1 MNFSRLI
8 KYAFRFIV
16 LQATLTYITIFY
28 FNNLLI
34 PSNDLFPDQKGF
46 TFRNQIDNNLFE
58 DATRFFP
65 FLNENLI
72 NLEVF
77 LFLFIFVFLIFLY
90 STKFYTYVNEL
101 SFSLDRSYIDEY
113 FSIYLTWTS
122 SLMIFLTMFR
132 FSNLIYRGYLLLFT
146 FIVPLILL
154 IFRNSEFLSSLIGR
168 SVTDESYITINLKE
182 DSVFR
187 NLRIVTFRNELE
199 NLRINN
205 LDDTDLLIN
214 KIDKINKKS
223 NLNLVI
229 INFEDKSNID
239 KKFENYLINLNKK
252 ILIISKKRI
261 SFNNYFINRS
271 DEVSGYF
278 LTYFNN
284 DIQYGS
290 KYILKRILDTIISI
304 IALFLFSPIFI
315 FVSLYLYFIDGLP
328 VFIKQTR
335 VGLHGQSFN
344 MYKFRTM
351 KINSHEMRSDLQDQ
365 NQNDAEIFKIEND
378 PRILE
383 GAKFL
388 RNFSIDEFPQFINVL
403 KGDMSIVGP
412 RPLFDEDTQLFDKNY
427 MRRLNVL
434 PGITGLLQINDRNT
448 SEFSTWYKYDIEYID
463 NWTLWLDLKIIFKT
477 PLALI
482 KGNSKGV

>member
-65 FLNENLI
+65 FINENLI

-290 KYILKRILDTIISI
+290 KYILKKNPRHNNFYHCFISFFTYFYFCIFVFIFYRRITSVYKANKSWVAWSI
-304 IALFLFSPIFI
+304 I
-315 FVSLYLYFIDGLP
+315 
-328 VFIKQTR
+328 
-335 VGLHGQSFN
+335 
-344 MYKFRTM
+344 
-351 KINSHEMRSDLQDQ
+351 
-365 NQNDAEIFKIEND
+365 
-378 PRILE
+378 
-383 GAKFL
+383 
-388 RNFSIDEFPQFINVL
+388 
-403 KGDMSIVGP
+403 
-412 RPLFDEDTQLFDKNY
+412 
-427 MRRLNVL
+427 
-434 PGITGLLQINDRNT
+434 
-448 SEFSTWYKYDIEYID
+448 
-463 NWTLWLDLKIIFKT
+463 
-477 PLALI
+477 
-482 KGNSKGV
+482 